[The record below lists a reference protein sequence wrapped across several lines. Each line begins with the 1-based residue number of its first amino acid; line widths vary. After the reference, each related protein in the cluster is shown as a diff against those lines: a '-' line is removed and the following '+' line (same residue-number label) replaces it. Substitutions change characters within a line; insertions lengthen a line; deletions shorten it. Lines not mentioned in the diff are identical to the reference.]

1 MDMHQRSITEELL
14 KKKPRD
20 NVLRPLSKATFSQRR
35 MFIQNKAVS
44 VTQILEKYPLL
55 HCSAIVSYLFTQFKL
70 LFEQIEDDMS
80 QIVDITDIDLIEI
93 GRSMCQLY

>member
-1 MDMHQRSITEELL
+1 MDMHQRSITEELS

-20 NVLRPLSKATFSQRR
+20 TVLRPLSKATFSQRR
-35 MFIQNKAVS
+35 MFIQNEAVS

-55 HCSAIVSYLFTQFKL
+55 HRSAIVSYLFTQFKL

-80 QIVDITDIDLIEI
+80 QIVDIEIDLTEI